1 MRTRVP
7 RPAALLTTALL
18 ATACQ
23 GGGKEEPTEPEPSP
37 VAPAEMD
44 DAELPEAPDELATLV
59 QDRMQEALTVEVT
72 MTVEP
77 EEAEEEGASIEDVTM
92 SLLMTDPPAARMT
105 TVDNS
110 GDEPE
115 TAYTVVSDGVV
126 YMMLE
131 GEPLAGGK
139 EWMRLTAEEIESA
152 EDEIGP
158 FAEIF
163 RIMHK
168 EVNASLEQA
177 AGSSS
182 MDVVALGELDGDPE
196 ADEGEDGPVT
206 RYAGTTKTRDLADKG
221 NGDFKSASDA
231 GLDEVEWELSVTP
244 KGLPEE
250 LTVQMVTPDGE
261 EVVNTVHYS
270 AWGAPLEVAPP
281 PEDNTGTIQESLDT
295 AETE

>member
-7 RPAALLTTALL
+7 RSAALLATALL

-23 GGGKEEPTEPEPSP
+23 GGGEEEPAEPEPSP

-44 DAELPEAPDELATLV
+44 DVELPDAPDELATLV
-59 QDRMQEALTVEVT
+59 QDRMQEALSVEVT

-92 SLLMTDPPAARMT
+92 SLLLTDPPAAQMT

-115 TAYTVVSDGVV
+115 TAHTVVSDGVV

-131 GEPLAGGK
+131 GEPLVGEK
-139 EWMRLTAEEIESA
+139 DWMRLTAEEIDGA
-152 EDEIGP
+152 EEDLGP

-182 MDVVALGELDGDPE
+182 MDVVALGELDGGPE
-196 ADEGEDGPVT
+196 SDEGENGPVT
-206 RYAGTTKTRDLADKG
+206 RFTGTTKTRDLADKG
-221 NGDFKSASDA
+221 NDDFKNAADA
-231 GLDEVEWELSVTP
+231 GLEEVSWELSVTP

-250 LTVQMVTPDGE
+250 FTVQMATPDGE
-261 EVVNTVHYS
+261 EAVSTVHYS
-270 AWGAPLEVAPP
+270 AWGEELEVSTP

-295 AETE
+295 A